1 MTTGVILSTYNGK
14 LYIKEQLLSLLN
26 QTRKIDTVLIIDD
39 CSTDNT
45 VSIIRE
51 FINYNRLSNW
61 KVLINEQ
68 NQGWKQNFYNGIDKI
83 EADIIFPCDQDDI
96 WHLNKVESMSAILE
110 HNSNIMVLEGQPHKF
125 FDENNH
131 TTQTLRTVIGT
142 YLDKHA
148 EKKYAS
154 TNSGKVYQKKFDS
167 SFLRRA
173 PGCTLAFRKT
183 FFDKIKTEWFPEMP
197 HDALLTYF
205 PAAAGS
211 YYIYDQNIIEW
222 RQHVGSASR
231 PKERTRERRLS
242 EISLDQQM
250 LLALYNFSVKD
261 NIDPLTMDIIKQ
273 AQVWNECRNKL
284 VSDRNLFYAFKLLFY
299 KRFYSQGRRYLTDIK
314 YALER

>member
-154 TNSGKVYQKKFDS
+154 TN
-167 SFLRRA
+167 
-173 PGCTLAFRKT
+173 
-183 FFDKIKTEWFPEMP
+183 
-197 HDALLTYF
+197 
-205 PAAAGS
+205 
-211 YYIYDQNIIEW
+211 
-222 RQHVGSASR
+222 
-231 PKERTRERRLS
+231 
-242 EISLDQQM
+242 
-250 LLALYNFSVKD
+250 
-261 NIDPLTMDIIKQ
+261 
-273 AQVWNECRNKL
+273 
-284 VSDRNLFYAFKLLFY
+284 
-299 KRFYSQGRRYLTDIK
+299 
-314 YALER
+314 